1 MKGAKFRLRDKN
13 MVYNEND
20 TERRLRRMDEMRI
33 NSKFTRA
40 IVSTLLKKVVKKK
53 FGYDAN
59 IILNELAITI
69 DDGNAHAHVSADV
82 DLGKED
88 FVKILQNVG
97 L

>member
-1 MKGAKFRLRDKN
+1 
-13 MVYNEND
+13 
-20 TERRLRRMDEMRI
+20 MDEMRI

-53 FGYDAN
+53 FGYNAD

-69 DDGNAHAHVSADV
+69 DDGKAHAHVSADV
-82 DLGKED
+82 DLGKEE

>member
-1 MKGAKFRLRDKN
+1 
-13 MVYNEND
+13 
-20 TERRLRRMDEMRI
+20 MDEMRI

-40 IVSTLLKKVVKKK
+40 IVSTLLKKVIKKK

-69 DDGNAHAHVSADV
+69 DDGNAHAHVSV